1 MNGPNRPILT
11 ILKSRLKSA
20 LINEQGF
27 NYFFITENLG
37 AVRELSKVT
46 GHLGHRVEDLEKANE
61 TVAVRLANLNLRRSN
76 SIKSTISSTDSTDSQ
91 EFKQRKRHSN
101 SSSSRAKSLFQNKCV
116 QMVLLAMISII
127 AVSMLAM
134 ASVYIYDYYD
144 K

>member
-1 MNGPNRPILT
+1 MFRAKIKFLSMYRN
-11 ILKSRLKSA
+11 
-20 LINEQGF
+20 

-101 SSSSRAKSLFQNKCV
+101 SSSSRAKSLFQNKCI

-127 AVSMLAM
+127 PVSMLAM

>member
-1 MNGPNRPILT
+1 M
-11 ILKSRLKSA
+11 A
-20 LINEQGF
+20 LRKISSI
-27 NYFFITENLG
+27 FFITENLG

-61 TVAVRLANLNLRRSN
+61 TVAVRLANLRRSN

-101 SSSSRAKSLFQNKCV
+101 SSSRAKSLFQNKCV